1 MTLSIKARL
10 QLFKTWKAVHPT
22 TGLRDFRS
30 AFKQPFH
37 STGFGRGA
45 DGAWDPEKRGIYHF
59 YSMPDDFRPQPA
71 HKVAK
76 LGHTG
81 WYSDNNQDILLVP
94 HVFQLPSNRNGLNRR
109 NGIGEAG
116 RLHYFP
122 GYQNDCS
129 GVVTVDLLDGYDS
142 ATSAA
147 YAADSMAE
155 RAAEEERDFD
165 AQQLAEHD
173 IEEAR
178 GEIHR
183 INQKALQL
191 RKNSRRG
198 GKLIEVPAGI
208 AEALDFTRRAY
219 IEQRAAQ
226 LKIISARQENY
237 WSAVFGY

>member
-37 STGFGRGA
+37 RTGFGRGA
-45 DGAWDPEKRGIYHF
+45 DANWHPKKRGIYCFH
-59 YSMPDDFRPQPA
+59 SMPEDFRPQPA

-76 LGHTG
+76 LHHTG
-81 WYSDNNQDILLVP
+81 WYSDNNQDSLLVP
-94 HVFQLPSNRNGLNRR
+94 HVFQLPSNRNGLNRQ
-109 NGIGEAG
+109 NGIGEPG
-116 RLHYFP
+116 RLHYFA
-122 GYQNDCS
+122 GYHDDCS
-129 GVVTVDLLDGYDS
+129 GVVTVDLLTGYDS

-155 RAAEEERDFD
+155 RDAEEYRDFD

-183 INQKALQL
+183 INQKALEL
-191 RKNSRRG
+191 RRNSRQG

-226 LKIISARQENY
+226 HKIIRDRQDNY
-237 WSAVFGY
+237 WSAVAGY